1 MMDEMDQL
9 SKVHS
14 TGLMSPERAWVK
26 RRSTSKIFALRSAS
40 DFLTVTR
47 FEFSDRFLCQ
57 SF

>member
-1 MMDEMDQL
+1 
-9 SKVHS
+9 
-14 TGLMSPERAWVK
+14 MSPERAWVK
-26 RRSTSKIFALRSAS
+26 RHSTSKIFALRSAS